1 MNVPQ
6 HDADLTLPR
15 GNSTRAIRTQELG
28 SSSLQ
33 ISFHSD
39 HVPHRNPFSNT
50 DDERNTRVRRFHYCI
65 RSEWRRYVDHAEI
78 GRRLANGASDGI
90 EDRNAF
96 ERGPPLA
103 GGYPRDHL
111 SPVLLA
117 RLGMKLAG
125 GAGDALGQN
134 PSLFA
139 DQDRHVY
146 FTACTIFSAPSAI
159 VSAEMMGRPESA
171 RIFRPNS
178 TFVPCIRITNGTL
191 ILSSRAASTTPWA
204 RTSQRMMPPKILI
217 KTPRTLGS
225 ERMILKAWAT
235 LSLVAPPPTS
245 RKLAGSP
252 PQSLI
257 ISIVAMA
264 KPAPLTIQPMLPSKE
279 M

>member
-1 MNVPQ
+1 MNVPR

-15 GNSTRAIRTQELG
+15 GNDAGTIGTQKLG
-28 SSSLQ
+28 TSALQ
-33 ISFHSD
+33 ISFYPD
-39 HVPHRNPFSNT
+39 HVAHRNPFSNT
-50 DDERNTRVRRFHYCI
+50 DDQRNTRVRRFHNRICC
-65 RSEWRRYVDHAEI
+65 EWRGHVDHAHI
-78 GRRLANGASDGI
+78 GRRLANGARDGS
-90 EDRNAF
+90 EGRHGF
-96 ERGPPLA
+96 EGGTALA
-103 GGYPRDHL
+103 GGYPRNHL

-125 GAGDALGQN
+125 GTGDALGQN

-139 DQDRHVY
+139 DQNRHAY

-178 TFVPCIRITNGTL
+178 TLVPCIRTTNGTL

-217 KTPRTLGS
+217 KTPRTLAS

-252 PQSLI
+252 P
-257 ISIVAMA
+257 
-264 KPAPLTIQPMLPSKE
+264 
-279 M
+279 